1 MLCHNCKRDSGGI
14 MYKDVITCSK
24 CGEHI
29 VVDYCSCHICGYTWR
44 LNNGEFL
51 DGNMVDEEG
60 LEQMLEEI
68 GTLMEEEFGEDA
80 EYVVKRSENKSY
92 LNMSDMIHKCIKCG
106 EIAYLIGDYDFKC
119 SSCGFEW
126 EVLKGEE

>member
-1 MLCHNCKRDSGGI
+1 MECPNCKENSGGI

-51 DGNMVDEEG
+51 DGNVVDEEG

-68 GTLMEEEFGEDA
+68 GTLIDEELGDEYAIEKPKDRED
-80 EYVVKRSENKSY
+80 
-92 LNMSDMIHKCIKCG
+92 LIMSDMIHKCIRCG
-106 EIAYLIGDYDFKC
+106 EIAYPVGDYDFRC